1 MSFTVLGA
9 LRDLDESRHRAELYR
24 AWGIGLAAGLA
35 PHVVLDQ
42 MGRIAFPSVDEARRY
57 LVVGAGQG
65 KSVTTLVKARPK
77 LFAPFEGAVLV
88 AGDESGALS
97 QSLRLLTD
105 YFSGDFKR
113 CLAVRN
119 ALGYP
124 IFVGLVAAFGLPFVL
139 LPKSPVK
146 TYALAIVVLLAAFLL
161 LGGVFLSVLAAVS
174 LNTNSLTRARFAR
187 VLAMTLEAGIP
198 LGRAVRLSVD
208 ASGNRGLSEQI
219 KKRSERE
226 LNTTPLAK
234 LFEGCEQVPAA
245 LLGQMMVAD
254 ATGDYKAT
262 LSVYAASLEQRE
274 R

>member
-35 PHVVLDQ
+35 PNIVLDQ
-42 MGRIAFPSVDEARRY
+42 MGSIAFPSVDEARRY

-77 LFAPFEGAVLV
+77 LFATFEGAVLI

-105 YFSGDFKR
+105 YFSSDFKR

-124 IFVGLVAAFGLPFVL
+124 IFVGLVAAFGLPFML
-139 LPKSPVK
+139 LPKSPMT
-146 TYALAIVVLLAAFLL
+146 TYAVAIAILLAAFLL
-161 LGGVFLSVLAAVS
+161 LGGVFLSVLAGMS
-174 LNTNSLTRARFAR
+174 LNTNALTRARFAR

-198 LGRAVRLSVD
+198 RGRAVRLAVD

-254 ATGDYKAT
+254 ATSDYKGT

>member
-9 LRDLDESRHRAELYR
+9 LHELDESRHRAELYR

-35 PHVVLDQ
+35 PNVVLDQ
-42 MGRIAFPSVDEARRY
+42 MGRIAYPSVEEARRY
-57 LVVGAGQG
+57 LVVGTGQG
-65 KSVTTLVKARPK
+65 KSVTALVKARPN
-77 LFAPFEGAVLV
+77 LFVPFEGAVLV

-105 YFSGDFKR
+105 YFGGEFKR

-124 IFVGLVAAFGLPFVL
+124 IFAGLVAAFGLPFVL
-139 LPKSPVK
+139 LPKSPMRV
-146 TYALAIVVLLAAFLL
+146 YATAIVVLIVAFLL
-161 LGGVFLSVLAAVS
+161 LGGVFLSMLASVS
-174 LNTNSLTRARFAR
+174 LNTNALTRARFAR

-198 LGRAVRLSVD
+198 LGRAVRLAVD
-208 ASGNRGLSEQI
+208 ASGNRGLGEQI

-226 LNTTPLAK
+226 LATTPLAK

-254 ATGDYKAT
+254 ATSDYKGT
-262 LSVYAASLEQRE
+262 LSVYAASLDQKQR
-274 R
+274 

>member
-9 LRDLDESRHRAELYR
+9 LRDLDESRYRAELYR

-35 PHVVLDQ
+35 PSVVLDE
-42 MGRIAFPSVDEARRY
+42 MGGITFPSVEETRRY
-57 LVVGAGQG
+57 LVVGTGQG
-65 KSVTTLVKARPK
+65 KSVTALVKARPN
-77 LFAPFEGAVLV
+77 LFAPFEGAVLA
-88 AGDESGALS
+88 AGDESGMLS

-105 YFSGDFKR
+105 YFGGEFKR

-124 IFVGLVAAFGLPFVL
+124 VFAGLVAAFGLPFVM
-139 LPKSPVK
+139 LPKSPMK
-146 TYALAIVVLLAAFLL
+146 TYVVAIVTLLAGFLL
-161 LGGVFLSVLAAVS
+161 LGGVFISMIGSIS

-198 LGRAVRLSVD
+198 IGRAVRLAVD
-208 ASGNRGLSEQI
+208 ASGNRALSEQI

-234 LFEGCEQVPAA
+234 LFGGCEQVPAG
-245 LLGQMMVAD
+245 LMGQMMVAD
-254 ATGDYKAT
+254 ATADYKGT
-262 LSVYAASLEQRE
+262 LSVYAAALDQPQR
-274 R
+274 

>member
-35 PHVVLDQ
+35 PNVVLDQ
-42 MGRIAFPSVDEARRY
+42 MGSIAFPSVDEARRY

-77 LFAPFEGAVLV
+77 LFAPFEGAVLI

-124 IFVGLVAAFGLPFVL
+124 IFVGLVAAFGLPFML
-139 LPKSPVK
+139 LPKSPMK
-146 TYALAIVVLLAAFLL
+146 TYAVAIGILLAAFLL
-161 LGGVFLSVLAAVS
+161 LGGVFLSVLAGMS
-174 LNTNSLTRARFAR
+174 LNTNAITRARFAR

-198 LGRAVRLSVD
+198 LARAVRLAVD
-208 ASGNRGLSEQI
+208 ASGNRGLSELI

-234 LFEGCEQVPAA
+234 LFEGCEQVPPA

-254 ATGDYKAT
+254 ATSDYKGT

>member
-1 MSFTVLGA
+1 MSFTVLGSVHE
-9 LRDLDESRHRAELYR
+9 LDESRHRAELYR
-24 AWGIGLAAGLA
+24 AWGIGLAAGL
-35 PHVVLDQ
+35 PPNIVLEQ
-42 MGRIAFPSVDEARRY
+42 MGRIAFPSVEEARRY
-57 LVVGAGQG
+57 LVVGAAQG
-65 KSVTTLVKARPK
+65 KSVTALVKARPK

-139 LPKSPVK
+139 LPKSPMK
-146 TYALAIVVLLAAFLL
+146 TYAVAIVILLTAFLL
-161 LGGVFLSVLAAVS
+161 FGGVFLSILASVS
-174 LNTNSLTRARFAR
+174 LNTNALTRARFAR

-198 LGRAVRLSVD
+198 VGRAVRLSVE
-208 ASGNRGLSEQI
+208 ASGNRGLGEQI

-226 LNTTPLAK
+226 LQTTPMAK
-234 LFEGCEQVPAA
+234 LFEGCADVPAG
-245 LLGQMMVAD
+245 LLGRMVVAD
-254 ATGDYKAT
+254 ATGDYRGT
-262 LSVYAASLEQRE
+262 LTAYARE
-274 R
+274 MDERRR